1 MDHAD
6 IWFTEHLLQNCLL
19 AIYRVHESDPQ
30 HATIEKKNF
39 SGRNLPGFRTRLIW
53 GDLPADDQLGRE
65 ATRQLCMFASTLDC
79 KRFPRGVCLS
89 GCQAVYLQSHQK
101 DKSTFERNR
110 GLHHVQLLPLLRYQ
124 IPLPLQI
131 TSL

>member
-19 AIYRVHESDPQ
+19 AIYRVHGPDPQ
-30 HATIEKKNF
+30 HATMEKKKHPRKKP
-39 SGRNLPGFRTRLIW
+39 SAGPGSYGGAFLLMTSW
-53 GDLPADDQLGRE
+53 VEKPQGN
-65 ATRQLCMFASTLDC
+65 
-79 KRFPRGVCLS
+79 LS
-89 GCQAVYLQSHQK
+89 GCQSVHLQSRQK

-124 IPLPLQI
+124 IPFPNNNF
-131 TSL
+131 SLIKRSTRTVT